1 MAGTTVTVKRQWGIS
16 STMNAIYQFFLQ
28 INKIVTD
35 LETLR
40 QGMAEFSGSA
50 TWDPGSI
57 ADGDEEVKEITVTG
71 VALGDFVTGVSFSL
85 DVADLTLTA
94 QVTAADTVT
103 AQLCNNTGGAIDLA
117 SGTVYVRVASRG
129 LVDAASDL
137 TASTIATFES
147 QD

>member
-1 MAGTTVTVKRQWGIS
+1 MAGPTITVKRQWGIS
-16 STMNAIYQFFLQ
+16 STWNALRAFYTT
-28 INKIVTD
+28 INNIITD

-40 QGMAEFSGSA
+40 KGIAEFSGSA

-103 AQLCNNTGGAIDLA
+103 AQLSNNTGGAVDLG

-129 LVDAASDL
+129 LVDSASDL
-137 TASTIATFES
+137 VAAAISTSES
-147 QD
+147 GD